1 MKPSFQHNLRQIYC
15 CIWQQDTSSQLYAAW
30 YSTTSHLISSLHLY
44 LPHSLCKAFFMRK
57 IINPTTSG
65 CQLSFSLHLDQPLR
79 ENRITVAFYFFIFR
93 LRLFSFFFFFC
104 GCDWANTAERS
115 GSSTWEKTSSGTLP
129 GVVLPG
135 LECSRKCPITFYFI
149 SNASKPA
156 VNQGGLRVN

>member
-15 CIWQQDTSSQLYAAW
+15 RIWQQDTSSQPYAAW
-30 YSTTSHLISSLHLY
+30 YSTTSPLISSLHFY
-44 LPHSLCKAFFMRK
+44 LPHSLCKSFFMRK

-65 CQLSFSLHLDQPLR
+65 CQLSFSLCMDQPLR
-79 ENRITVAFYFFIFR
+79 DNRITDAFYFIFR
-93 LRLFSFFFFFC
+93 LRFFSSFC

-115 GSSTWEKTSSGTLP
+115 GSSTWEKTRSGTLP